1 MQEQPDPEW
10 VKYPQS
16 KIETRLRWSSGLLVT
31 AIPFAAS
38 WLVLVIIRII
48 AGEFSWA
55 GAVIYLLQPS
65 LFIAGMIVLLKLIP
79 KLREAWFIK
88 KNPKALSTMQL
99 TSILLLI
106 LPLFV
111 IVASVVMVAM
121 GIWLLRMWVGMFH

>member
-1 MQEQPDPEW
+1 MQEQPDPER

-16 KIETRLRWSSGLLVT
+16 KIETRLRWSSGLMVT
-31 AIPFAAS
+31 AIPLAAF

-48 AGEFSWA
+48 AGELSRA
-55 GAVIYLLQPS
+55 GAVIYLLQPL
-65 LFIAGMIVLLKLIP
+65 LFIAGIIMWLKSIP
-79 KLREAWFIK
+79 KFREAWFIK

-106 LPLFV
+106 LPPFV

>member
-1 MQEQPDPEW
+1 MQERAERIQS
-10 VKYPQS
+10 PQS
-16 KIETRLRWSSGLLVT
+16 RIESRLRWSSGLLVT
-31 AIPFAAS
+31 AIPFAAL

-55 GAVIYLLQPS
+55 GAAIYLLQPL
-65 LFIAGMIVLLKLIP
+65 LFIAGIIMLLKSIP
-79 KLREAWFIK
+79 KFREAWFIK

-106 LPLFV
+106 MPLFV
-111 IVASVVMVAM
+111 IVGSVVMVAI